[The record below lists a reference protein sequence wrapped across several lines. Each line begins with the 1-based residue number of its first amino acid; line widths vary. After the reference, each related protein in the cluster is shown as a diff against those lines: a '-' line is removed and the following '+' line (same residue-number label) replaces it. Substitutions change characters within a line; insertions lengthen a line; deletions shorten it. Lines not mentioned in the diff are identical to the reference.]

1 MLQKAIEF
9 ACKALAGQ
17 FSENGE
23 PYIEHSMRIMRQMD
37 TEKEKMV
44 AILHDVLEDSQ
55 TSIYDL
61 QEAGFPH
68 DVIECV
74 DQLTRNNDVT
84 YFEYIDDIATNDI
97 CTKIKLAEIEDN
109 KDINRVKKLSFQT
122 YSIDTRCQKVRDI
135 LTNR

>member
-9 ACKALAGQ
+9 ACKVLAGQ
-17 FSENGE
+17 YSENGE
-23 PYIEHSMRIMRQMD
+23 PYIEHSIRIMNQMD
-37 TEKEKMV
+37 NDTERMV

-61 QEAGFPH
+61 KAAGFPR

-74 DQLTRNNDVT
+74 EQLTRKNDVT
-84 YFEYIDDIATNDI
+84 YFEYIDDISTNDI
-97 CTKIKLAEIEDN
+97 CTKVKLAEIEDN

-122 YSIDTRCQKVRDI
+122 YSIETRCQKVRDI